1 MGGTSVK
8 AVFFMAFGDVDV
20 LEMVEVA
27 EPLVA
32 PGEVLVAMRATSV
45 NILDSRMRKG
55 LLGRMVDRRFPKIP
69 GGDVCGVVVE
79 AGSEAVG
86 FVPGDAVY
94 GAVDPFKGGA
104 FAERIAVPV
113 AQLAPKPPELSFP
126 EAAAVPI
133 NGLAALHAIR
143 DLGQVVAGNSVLIH
157 GASGAVGLFAIQ
169 IAKHLGAHVT
179 AVTGTEG
186 LAAVLE
192 AGADDAIDFRKTGGQ
207 QFTQRFD
214 MILNASRVFGYSV
227 ARRFLKRGGRLVE
240 PSPTI
245 ADIVTAALLNP
256 FRSAKHLILETM
268 PTRKDLADLNTMIA
282 QGVLKPHVAR
292 IYRLEEARA
301 AFTELETGTV
311 VGKLV
316 VTIAT

>member
-1 MGGTSVK
+1 LK
-8 AVFFMAFGDVDV
+8 ALVFMAFGDVDV
-20 LEMVEVA
+20 LEIAEVA

-32 PGEVLVAMRATSV
+32 PDEVLVAMHATSV
-45 NILDSRMRKG
+45 NILDSRIRKG
-55 LLGRMVDRRFPKIP
+55 LLGGMVDRHFPKIP

-79 AGSEAVG
+79 AGSEVVG
-86 FVPGDAVY
+86 FAPGDAVY
-94 GAVDPFKGGA
+94 GAVNPFKGGA
-104 FAERIAVPV
+104 FAEHIAVPA
-113 AQLAPKPPELSFP
+113 AQLAPKPLELSFP

-143 DLGQVVAGNSVLIH
+143 DLGRVAGGNTVLIH

-192 AGADDAIDFRKTGGQ
+192 AGADDAIDFRKTDGQ

-214 MILNASRVFGYSV
+214 VILNASRMFGYSV
-227 ARRFLKRGGRLVE
+227 AKRVLKRGGRLVE

-245 ADIVTAALLNP
+245 ADILTAALLNP
-256 FRSAKHLILETM
+256 FRSTKHLILETM
-268 PTRKDLADLNTMIA
+268 PTSKDLVDLNTMIA

-292 IYRLEEARA
+292 IYPLEEVRA
-301 AFTELETGTV
+301 AFAELETGTV

-316 VTIAT
+316 VTIAA